1 MMEQQKGAS
10 DSDQTSRK
18 PSKGKG
24 KDKPYVFEQIPT
36 VDETALSNLF
46 DHLRV
51 ETK

>member
-1 MMEQQKGAS
+1 MERHKEAT
-10 DSDQTSRK
+10 DSDPTSHK
-18 PSKGKG
+18 PSKGKE
-24 KDKPYVFEQIPT
+24 KDKPFVFGHIPI

>member
-1 MMEQQKGAS
+1 MEQHKGAT

-18 PSKGKG
+18 PSEEKGKG
-24 KDKPYVFEQIPT
+24 KPFVFGQIPT